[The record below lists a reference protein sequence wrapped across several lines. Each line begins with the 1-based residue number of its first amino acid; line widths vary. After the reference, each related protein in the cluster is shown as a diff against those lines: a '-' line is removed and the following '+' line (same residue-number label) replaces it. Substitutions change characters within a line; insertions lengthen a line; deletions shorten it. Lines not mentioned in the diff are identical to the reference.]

1 MTATTYFRS
10 LELSSRYQP
19 IFSLDERSL
28 VGFEGLLVAREQDGR
43 SLPPNLLFELAVENG
58 EELYLDWLARALHLR
73 AFSTLEARDC
83 RLFIN
88 SSPRAAV
95 EDARFPGVFASVLRS
110 FGTAPS
116 DVVIE
121 ILEHEVADEGPLAD
135 AVARYRALGCGIALD
150 DFGTVASGFGR
161 LERLQP
167 DLVKIARSLVRAA
180 ASEPWARNS
189 LIEMVARIHASGA
202 AVVIEGVEDL
212 RDAQVALDT
221 GAEYVQ
227 GYYFGMPSPGY
238 PDIDR
243 ARLAFA
249 SLEPSAA
256 PALSTGRAPI
266 RASGRAC

>member
-1 MTATTYFRS
+1 MTATTHFRS
-10 LELSSRYQP
+10 FELSSRYQP
-19 IFSLDERSL
+19 IFSFEQRSL
-28 VGFEGLLVAREQDGR
+28 VGFEGLLVARALDGR
-43 SLPPNLLFELAVENG
+43 SVPPNLLFEDAVESG

-73 AFSTLEARDC
+73 AFSGLEARGC

-95 EDARFPGVFASVLRS
+95 EDARFPGVLSSVLRS
-110 FGTAPS
+110 FGTSPA

-150 DFGTVASGFGR
+150 DFGTGASGFGR

-167 DLVKIARSLVRAA
+167 DVVKIARSLVRAA
-180 ASEPWARNS
+180 ASEPWARDS
-189 LIEMVARIHASGA
+189 LLAMVARIQSGGA
-202 AVVIEGVEDL
+202 AVVIEGVEDR
-212 RDAQVALDT
+212 RDAQVAFDT

-227 GYYFGMPSPGY
+227 GYYFGLPSADY
-238 PDIDR
+238 PDLER
-243 ARLAFA
+243 ARRAFA
-249 SLEPSAA
+249 SLGPSAA
-256 PALSTGRAPI
+256 PAPPTEPAPI

>member
-1 MTATTYFRS
+1 MTATTHFRS

-28 VGFEGLLVAREQDGR
+28 VGFEGLLVAHDLEGR
-43 SLPPNLLFELAVENG
+43 CVPPNVVFEDAAQSG

-73 AFSTLEARDC
+73 AFSSLEPRNC

-88 SSPRAAV
+88 SSPRAAI

-110 FGTAPS
+110 FGTAPT

-135 AVARYRALGCGIALD
+135 AVARYRALGCRIALD

-167 DLVKIARSLVRAA
+167 DVVKIARSLVRTA
-180 ASEPWARNS
+180 ASEPWARDA
-189 LIEMVARIHASGA
+189 LIDMVARIHSCGA
-202 AVVIEGVEDL
+202 AVVIEGVEDR
-212 RDAQVALDT
+212 RDAQVAFDT

-227 GYYFGMPSPGY
+227 GYYFGMPSAGN
-238 PDIDR
+238 PDIER
-243 ARLAFA
+243 AHQAFA

-256 PALSTGRAPI
+256 PGPRPVRAPI
-266 RASGRAC
+266 RACGRAC